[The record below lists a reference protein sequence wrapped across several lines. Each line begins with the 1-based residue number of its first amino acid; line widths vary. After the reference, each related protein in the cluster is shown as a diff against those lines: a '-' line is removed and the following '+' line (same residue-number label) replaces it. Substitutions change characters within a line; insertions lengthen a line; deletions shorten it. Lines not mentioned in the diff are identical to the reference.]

1 MNCFQ
6 FDSDATER
14 GNYKGLKLLEPMTK
28 VFQRV
33 VKQDIREVVDID
45 AMQLSFML
53 GKDTMD
59 ASFIGRQLQEKYFE
73 KKKKLFLPL

>member
-14 GNYKGLKLLEPMTK
+14 GNYKGLKLLEHMMK

-53 GKDTMD
+53 GEDTMD
-59 ASFIGRQLQEKYFE
+59 ASFIGHQLQEKYLE

>member
-14 GNYKGLKLLEPMTK
+14 GNYKGLKLLEHMMK
-28 VFQRV
+28 VFHRV

-59 ASFIGRQLQEKYFE
+59 ASFIGRQLQEKYLE

>member
-59 ASFIGRQLQEKYFE
+59 ASFIGRQLQEKYLE

>member
-14 GNYKGLKLLEPMTK
+14 GNYKGLKLLEHMMK

-59 ASFIGRQLQEKYFE
+59 ASFIGRQLQEKYLE
-73 KKKKLFLPL
+73 KNKKLFLPL

>member
-6 FDSDATER
+6 FDSNATER
-14 GNYKGLKLLEPMTK
+14 GNYKGLKLLEHMMK

-59 ASFIGRQLQEKYFE
+59 ASFIGHQLQEKYLE

>member
-6 FDSDATER
+6 FDIDATER
-14 GNYKGLKLLEPMTK
+14 GNYKGLKLLEHMMK

-59 ASFIGRQLQEKYFE
+59 ASFIGHQLQEKYLE

>member
-1 MNCFQ
+1 M
-6 FDSDATER
+6 
-14 GNYKGLKLLEPMTK
+14 K

-53 GKDTMD
+53 GEDTMD
-59 ASFIGRQLQEKYFE
+59 ASFIGHQLQEKYLE

>member
-6 FDSDATER
+6 FDIDATER
-14 GNYKGLKLLEPMTK
+14 GNYKGLKLLEHMMK

-59 ASFIGRQLQEKYFE
+59 ASFIGRQLQEKYLE

>member
-14 GNYKGLKLLEPMTK
+14 GNYKGLKLLEHMMK

-45 AMQLSFML
+45 VMQLSFML

-59 ASFIGRQLQEKYFE
+59 ASFIGRQLQEKYLE

>member
-14 GNYKGLKLLEPMTK
+14 GNYKGLKLLEHMMK
-28 VFQRV
+28 VFQRI

-59 ASFIGRQLQEKYFE
+59 ASFIGRQLQEKYLE

>member
-6 FDSDATER
+6 FDSNATER
-14 GNYKGLKLLEPMTK
+14 GNYKGLKLLEHMMK

-59 ASFIGRQLQEKYFE
+59 ASFIGRQLQEKYLE

>member
-14 GNYKGLKLLEPMTK
+14 GNYKGLKLLEHMMK

-59 ASFIGRQLQEKYFE
+59 ASFIGRQLQEKYLE

>member
-1 MNCFQ
+1 M
-6 FDSDATER
+6 
-14 GNYKGLKLLEPMTK
+14 K

-59 ASFIGRQLQEKYFE
+59 ASFIGHQLQEKYLE